1 MLDRASVIEGDFIAE
16 AMDNFDSPSARIDA
30 EIALQRGRVSTLAL
44 ACAFATIVS
53 AAWYMWPALNN
64 ESIAIFNRLGP
75 VGLLLAS
82 ALLLQ
87 DLVEPDARARGR
99 LGAAGSLSWPAV
111 AILGIDIF
119 STEGTVQIGHLLMF
133 FVSAGCLFT
142 SREYLRGSLDAQRFR
157 GIMTL
162 GGLTIGG
169 AIMLSSSPE
178 QTPMMIGGLILG
190 ISGVLVAKDLF
201 GGDLDRAER
210 KRFGRV
216 LDALEV
222 RILHLQAQGVNL
234 DQASS
239 LCRNASDVGYKDPEL
254 GFSILAQ
261 AEEDIERT
269 LALADD
275 ITEIRQVCADTVEEA
290 NEIAPTAKKPQ
301 RSMDAGDRE
310 RDLGSLREAEMLYR
324 RAKKLALNIIQHW
337 TAAEEQIAESSKLIA
352 SLEGSQHQQLHDLLL
367 QAKEALARE
376 DCLLALEIATTIP
389 DHVANLGEA
398 SEGAQ
403 EAYKEAVQVMEESEG
418 IDLKLWT
425 KRLEDAK
432 QHLEEGEFSLARGI
446 SDGIVREVRKEREA
460 MGDVQR
466 ALRQRKNIQKR
477 WDGHVDAESWEERL
491 KDVSA
496 AAKRK
501 SWSHAAALLDRLTSD
516 LDALDVASGDANELL
531 NYVQDEWTKLRKRLE
546 AAGIKAID
554 GERAACEKAIG
565 NADAAFSEGRL
576 EDTLTALGEADG
588 LMEKLRRRV

>member
-1 MLDRASVIEGDFIAE
+1 
-16 AMDNFDSPSARIDA
+16 MDNLDSPSARIDA
-30 EIALQRGRVSTLAL
+30 EIALQKEKVSSLAL
-44 ACAFATIVS
+44 FCAFTTIAS

-99 LGAAGSLSWPAV
+99 LGAAGSLSWPAIAV
-111 AILGIDIF
+111 LGIDCF
-119 STEGTVQIGHLLMF
+119 STEGSVLVGHLLMF
-133 FVSAGCLFT
+133 VVSAGCFFT

-169 AIMLSSSPE
+169 AILLSSNPE
-178 QTPMMIGGLILG
+178 SNPLIVGALILSV
-190 ISGVLVAKDLF
+190 SGLLVVQDLF
-201 GGDLDRAER
+201 GDDLDRAER
-210 KRFGRV
+210 KRFGRT

-222 RILHLQAQGVNL
+222 RILNLQAQGVSL

-275 ITEIRQVCADTVEEA
+275 ITEIRQVCADTVEQA
-290 NEIAPTAKKPQ
+290 SEIAPTAKKPL
-301 RSMDAGDRE
+301 RSMNAGDRE

-337 TAAEEQIAESSKLIA
+337 AAAEHQIAESSQLI
-352 SLEGSQHQQLHDLLL
+352 STLEGSQHQQLHDLLL
-367 QAKEALARE
+367 QAKEALAKE
-376 DCLLALEIATTIP
+376 DCVLALEIATTIP

-398 SEGAQ
+398 SEGAE
-403 EAYKEAVQVMEESEG
+403 EAYIEAVQVMEESEG
-418 IDLKLWT
+418 LDLKLWN
-425 KRLEDAK
+425 KRLESAK
-432 QHLEEGEFSLARGI
+432 EHLDQGEFSLARGL
-446 SDGIVREVRKEREA
+446 SDGIIREVRKEREA

-466 ALRQRKNIQKR
+466 ALRQKKNIQKR
-477 WDGHVDAESWEERL
+477 WEGHIDADAWEERL
-491 KDVSA
+491 KDVA
-496 AAKRK
+496 AASKRK

-516 LDALDVASGDANELL
+516 LDALDTASGDANELL
-531 NYVQDEWTKLRKRLE
+531 TYVQDEWSKLRKKLE
-546 AAGIKAID
+546 VAGIKAID
-554 GERAACEKAIG
+554 GERAACEKAVG
-565 NADAAFSEGRL
+565 NADSAYKEGRL
-576 EDTLTALGEADG
+576 EDTLHALGEADG

>member
-1 MLDRASVIEGDFIAE
+1 
-16 AMDNFDSPSARIDA
+16 MDNLDSPSARIDA
-30 EIALQRGRVSTLAL
+30 EIALQKGKVSSLAL
-44 ACAFATIVS
+44 VCAFASIAS

-82 ALLLQ
+82 SLLLQ
-87 DLVEPDARARGR
+87 DFVEPDARARGR
-99 LGAAGSLSWPAV
+99 LGAAGSLSWPAI

-119 STEGTVQIGHLLMF
+119 NTQGTEQIGHLLMF
-133 FVSAGCLFT
+133 VVSAACLFT

-169 AIMLSSSPE
+169 AILLSSNPE
-178 QTPMMIGGLILG
+178 QNSIIVGTLILG
-190 ISGVLVAKDLF
+190 SAGLLVMKDLF

-210 KRFGRV
+210 KRFGRT
-216 LDALEV
+216 LDALET
-222 RILHLQAQGVNL
+222 RILNLQAQGASL

-269 LALADD
+269 LALAED
-275 ITEIRQVCADTVEEA
+275 ITEIRQVCADTVEQA
-290 NEIAPTAKKPQ
+290 SDIAPTAKKPQ

-324 RAKKLALNIIQHW
+324 RSKKLALNIIDHW
-337 TAAEEQIAESSKLIA
+337 AAAEEQNAESSKLNS
-352 SLEGSQHQQLHDLLL
+352 SLEGSQHQQLHELLL
-367 QAKEALARE
+367 QAKEALAKE
-376 DCLLALEIATTIP
+376 DCLLALEIAATIP

-403 EAYKEAVQVMEESEG
+403 EAYKEAVEVMEESEG
-418 IDLKLWT
+418 LDLKLWN

-432 QHLEEGEFSLARGI
+432 QHLEQGEFSLARGV

-466 ALRQRKNIQKR
+466 ALRQKKTIQKR
-477 WDGHVDAESWEERL
+477 WEGHVDAEAWEERL
-491 KDVSA
+491 KDINA

-501 SWSHAAALLDRLTSD
+501 SWSHAAALLDRLTAD

-531 NYVQDEWTKLRKRLE
+531 TYVQDEWTALRKKLE

-554 GERAACEKAIG
+554 GERAACEKAVG
-565 NADAAFSEGRL
+565 NADVAFSEGRL
-576 EDTLTALGEADG
+576 EDTLNALGEADG
-588 LMEKLRRRV
+588 LMEKLRRRI

>member
-1 MLDRASVIEGDFIAE
+1 
-16 AMDNFDSPSARIDA
+16 MDNLDSPSARIDA
-30 EIALQRGRVSTLAL
+30 EIALQKGKVSSLAL
-44 ACAFATIVS
+44 FCAFTTIAS

-99 LGAAGSLSWPAV
+99 LGAAGSLSWPAIAV
-111 AILGIDIF
+111 LGIDCF
-119 STEGTVQIGHLLMF
+119 STEGSVMVGHLLMF
-133 FVSAGCLFT
+133 VVSAGCFFM

-169 AIMLSSSPE
+169 AILLSSNPE
-178 QTPMMIGGLILG
+178 SNPLIVGALILSV
-190 ISGVLVAKDLF
+190 SGLLVVQDLF

-210 KRFGRV
+210 KRFGRT

-222 RILHLQAQGVNL
+222 RILNLQAQGVSL

-275 ITEIRQVCADTVEEA
+275 ITEIRQVCADTVEQA
-290 NEIAPTAKKPQ
+290 SEIAPTAKKPL
-301 RSMDAGDRE
+301 RSMNAGDRE

-337 TAAEEQIAESSKLIA
+337 AAAEHQIAESSQLI
-352 SLEGSQHQQLHDLLL
+352 STLEGSQHQQLHDLLL
-367 QAKEALARE
+367 QAKEALAKE
-376 DCLLALEIATTIP
+376 DCVLALEIATTIP

-398 SEGAQ
+398 SEGAE
-403 EAYKEAVQVMEESEG
+403 EAYIEAVQVMEESEG
-418 IDLKLWT
+418 LDLKLWN
-425 KRLEDAK
+425 KRLESAK
-432 QHLEEGEFSLARGI
+432 EHLDQGEFSLARGV
-446 SDGIVREVRKEREA
+446 SDGIIREVRKEREA

-466 ALRQRKNIQKR
+466 ALRQKKNIQKR
-477 WDGHVDAESWEERL
+477 WEGHIDADAWEERL
-491 KDVSA
+491 KDVA
-496 AAKRK
+496 AASKRK

-516 LDALDVASGDANELL
+516 LDALDTASGDANELL
-531 NYVQDEWTKLRKRLE
+531 TYVQDEWSKLRKKLE

-554 GERAACEKAIG
+554 GERAACEKAVG
-565 NADAAFSEGRL
+565 NADSAYNEGRL

>member
-1 MLDRASVIEGDFIAE
+1 
-16 AMDNFDSPSARIDA
+16 MDNLDSPSARIDA
-30 EIALQRGRVSTLAL
+30 EIALQKGKVSSLAL
-44 ACAFATIVS
+44 FCAFTTIAS

-99 LGAAGSLSWPAV
+99 LGAAGSLSWPAIAV
-111 AILGIDIF
+111 LGIDCF
-119 STEGTVQIGHLLMF
+119 STEGSVLVGHLLMF
-133 FVSAGCLFT
+133 VVSAGCLFT

-169 AIMLSSSPE
+169 AILLSSNPE
-178 QTPMMIGGLILG
+178 SNPMIVGALILSL
-190 ISGVLVAKDLF
+190 SGLLVVQDLF

-210 KRFGRV
+210 KRFGRT

-222 RILHLQAQGVNL
+222 RILNLQAQGVSL

-275 ITEIRQVCADTVEEA
+275 ITEIRQVCADTVEQA
-290 NEIAPTAKKPQ
+290 SEIAPTAKKPL
-301 RSMDAGDRE
+301 RSMNAGDRE

-337 TAAEEQIAESSKLIA
+337 AAAENQIAESSQLI
-352 SLEGSQHQQLHDLLL
+352 SKLEGSQHQQLHDLLL
-367 QAKEALARE
+367 QAKEALAKE
-376 DCLLALEIATTIP
+376 DCVLALEIATTIP

-398 SEGAQ
+398 SEGAE
-403 EAYKEAVQVMEESEG
+403 EAYIEAVQVMEESEG
-418 IDLKLWT
+418 LDLKLWN
-425 KRLEDAK
+425 KRLESAK
-432 QHLEEGEFSLARGI
+432 EHLDQGEFSLARGV
-446 SDGIVREVRKEREA
+446 SDGIIREVKKEREA

-466 ALRQRKNIQKR
+466 ALRQKKNIQKR
-477 WDGHVDAESWEERL
+477 WEGHIDADAWEERL
-491 KDVSA
+491 KDVA
-496 AAKRK
+496 AASKRK
-501 SWSHAAALLDRLTSD
+501 SWSHAAALLERLTSD
-516 LDALDVASGDANELL
+516 LDALDAASGDANELL
-531 NYVQDEWTKLRKRLE
+531 TYVQDEWSKLRKKLE

-554 GERAACEKAIG
+554 GERAACEKAVG
-565 NADAAFSEGRL
+565 NADSAYKEGRL

>member
-1 MLDRASVIEGDFIAE
+1 
-16 AMDNFDSPSARIDA
+16 MDNIDSSSVRIDA
-30 EIALQRGRVSTLAL
+30 EIERQKGKVSALAL
-44 ACAFATIVS
+44 ACAFATIAS

-64 ESIAIFNRLGP
+64 DSIAIFNRLGP

-99 LGAAGSLSWPAV
+99 LGAAGSLSWPAIAV
-111 AILGIDIF
+111 LGIDSL
-119 STEGTVQIGHLLMF
+119 STEGAVQIGHMLMF
-133 FVSAGCLFT
+133 VISAGCLFT
-142 SREYLRGSLDAQRFR
+142 SREYLRGSLDVQRFR

-169 AIMLSSSPE
+169 AILLSSSPE
-178 QTPMMIGGLILG
+178 QNPMIVGGLILCG
-190 ISGVLVAKDLF
+190 SGLLVGKDLF
-201 GGDLDRAER
+201 GGDFDRAER
-210 KRFGRV
+210 KRFGRT
-216 LDALEV
+216 LDSLEV
-222 RILHLQAQGVNL
+222 RILNLQAQCVSL

-254 GFSILAQ
+254 GFSILSQ

-275 ITEIRQVCADTVEEA
+275 ITEIRQVCADTVEQA
-290 NEIAPTAKKPQ
+290 NEIALTAKRPQ

-324 RAKKLALNIIQHW
+324 RAKKLALNIIEHW
-337 TAAEEQIAESSKLIA
+337 AAAEYQIAEASKLIA

-367 QAKEALARE
+367 QAKEALAQE

-418 IDLKLWT
+418 IDLKLWN
-425 KRLEDAK
+425 KRLENAK
-432 QHLEEGEFSLARGI
+432 QHLEEGEFSLARGV
-446 SDGIVREVRKEREA
+446 SDGIIREVRKEREA

-466 ALRQRKNIQKR
+466 ALRQKKNIQNR
-477 WDGHVDAESWEERL
+477 WEGHVDADAWEERL
-491 KDVSA
+491 KDVGA

-531 NYVQDEWTKLRKRLE
+531 AYVQDEWTKLRKRLE
-546 AAGIKAID
+546 ASGIKAID
-554 GERAACEKAIG
+554 GERAACEKAVG
-565 NADAAFSEGRL
+565 DANAAFQEGRL
-576 EDTLTALGEADG
+576 EDTLSSLGEADG

>member
-1 MLDRASVIEGDFIAE
+1 
-16 AMDNFDSPSARIDA
+16 MDNLDSPSARIDA
-30 EIALQRGRVSTLAL
+30 EIALQKGKVSSLAL
-44 ACAFATIVS
+44 FCAFTTIAS

-99 LGAAGSLSWPAV
+99 LGAAGSLSWPAIAV
-111 AILGIDIF
+111 LGIDCF
-119 STEGTVQIGHLLMF
+119 STEGSVMVGHLLMF
-133 FVSAGCLFT
+133 VVSAGCFFM

-169 AIMLSSSPE
+169 AILLSSNPE
-178 QTPMMIGGLILG
+178 SNPLIVGALILSV
-190 ISGVLVAKDLF
+190 SGLLVVQDLF

-210 KRFGRV
+210 KRFGRT

-222 RILHLQAQGVNL
+222 RILNLQAQGVSL

-275 ITEIRQVCADTVEEA
+275 ITEIRQVCADTVEQA
-290 NEIAPTAKKPQ
+290 SEIAPTAKKPL
-301 RSMDAGDRE
+301 RSMNAGDRE

-337 TAAEEQIAESSKLIA
+337 AAAEHQIAESSQLI
-352 SLEGSQHQQLHDLLL
+352 STLEGSQHQQLHDLLL
-367 QAKEALARE
+367 QAKEALAKE
-376 DCLLALEIATTIP
+376 DCVLALEIATTIP

-398 SEGAQ
+398 SEGAE
-403 EAYKEAVQVMEESEG
+403 EAYIEAVQVMEESEG
-418 IDLKLWT
+418 LDLKLWN
-425 KRLEDAK
+425 KRLESAK
-432 QHLEEGEFSLARGI
+432 EHLDQGEFSLARGV
-446 SDGIVREVRKEREA
+446 SDGIIREVRKEREA

-466 ALRQRKNIQKR
+466 ALRQKKNIQKR
-477 WDGHVDAESWEERL
+477 WEGHIDADAWEERL
-491 KDVSA
+491 KDVA
-496 AAKRK
+496 AASKRK
-501 SWSHAAALLDRLTSD
+501 SWSHAAALLDRLTTD
-516 LDALDVASGDANELL
+516 LDALDTASGDANELL
-531 NYVQDEWTKLRKRLE
+531 TYVQDEWSKLRKKLE

-554 GERAACEKAIG
+554 GERAACEKAVG
-565 NADAAFSEGRL
+565 NADAAYKEGRL

>member
-1 MLDRASVIEGDFIAE
+1 
-16 AMDNFDSPSARIDA
+16 
-30 EIALQRGRVSTLAL
+30 
-44 ACAFATIVS
+44 
-53 AAWYMWPALNN
+53 MWPALNN

-99 LGAAGSLSWPAV
+99 LGAAGSLSWPAIAV
-111 AILGIDIF
+111 LGIDCF
-119 STEGTVQIGHLLMF
+119 STEGSVLVGHLLMF
-133 FVSAGCLFT
+133 VVSAGCLFT

-169 AIMLSSSPE
+169 AILLSSNPE
-178 QTPMMIGGLILG
+178 SNPMIVGALILSL
-190 ISGVLVAKDLF
+190 SGLLVVQDLF

-210 KRFGRV
+210 KRFGRT

-222 RILHLQAQGVNL
+222 RILNLQAQGVSL

-275 ITEIRQVCADTVEEA
+275 ITEIRQVCADTVEQA
-290 NEIAPTAKKPQ
+290 SEIAPTAKKPL
-301 RSMDAGDRE
+301 RSMNAGDRE

-337 TAAEEQIAESSKLIA
+337 AAAENQIAESSQLI
-352 SLEGSQHQQLHDLLL
+352 SKLEGSQHQQLHDLLL
-367 QAKEALARE
+367 QAKEALAKE
-376 DCLLALEIATTIP
+376 DCVLALEIATTIP

-398 SEGAQ
+398 SEGAE
-403 EAYKEAVQVMEESEG
+403 EAYIEAVQVMEESEG
-418 IDLKLWT
+418 LDLKLWN
-425 KRLEDAK
+425 KRLESAK
-432 QHLEEGEFSLARGI
+432 EHLDQGEFSLARGV
-446 SDGIVREVRKEREA
+446 SDGIIREVKKEREA

-466 ALRQRKNIQKR
+466 ALRQKKNIQKR
-477 WDGHVDAESWEERL
+477 WEGHIDADAWEERL
-491 KDVSA
+491 KDVA
-496 AAKRK
+496 AASKRK
-501 SWSHAAALLDRLTSD
+501 SWSHAAALLERLTSD
-516 LDALDVASGDANELL
+516 LDALDAASGDANELL
-531 NYVQDEWTKLRKRLE
+531 TYVQDEWSKLRKKLE

-554 GERAACEKAIG
+554 GERAACEKAVG
-565 NADAAFSEGRL
+565 NADSAYKEGRL

>member
-1 MLDRASVIEGDFIAE
+1 
-16 AMDNFDSPSARIDA
+16 MDNLDSPSARIDA
-30 EIALQRGRVSTLAL
+30 EIALQKGKVSSLAL
-44 ACAFATIVS
+44 VCAFTSIAS

-82 ALLLQ
+82 SLLLQ
-87 DLVEPDARARGR
+87 DFVEPDARARGR
-99 LGAAGSLSWPAV
+99 LGAAGSLSWPAI

-119 STEGTVQIGHLLMF
+119 NTQGTEQIGHLLMF
-133 FVSAGCLFT
+133 VVSAVCLFT

-169 AIMLSSSPE
+169 AILLSSNPE
-178 QTPMMIGGLILG
+178 QNSIIVGGLILG
-190 ISGVLVAKDLF
+190 SAGLLVMKDLF

-210 KRFGRV
+210 KRFGRT
-216 LDALEV
+216 LDALET
-222 RILHLQAQGVNL
+222 RILNLQAQGSSL

-269 LALADD
+269 LALAED
-275 ITEIRQVCADTVEEA
+275 ITEIRQVCADSVEQA
-290 NEIAPTAKKPQ
+290 SDIAPTAKKPQ

-324 RAKKLALNIIQHW
+324 RAKKLALNIIEHW
-337 TAAEEQIAESSKLIA
+337 AAAEEQIVESSKLIS
-352 SLEGSQHQQLHDLLL
+352 SLEGSQHQQLHELLL
-367 QAKEALARE
+367 QAKEALAKE

-403 EAYKEAVQVMEESEG
+403 EAYKEAVEVMEESEG
-418 IDLKLWT
+418 LDLKLWN

-432 QHLEEGEFSLARGI
+432 KHLEQGEFSLARGV

-466 ALRQRKNIQKR
+466 ALRQKKTIQKR
-477 WDGHVDAESWEERL
+477 WEGHVDAEAWEERL
-491 KDVSA
+491 KDVNA

-501 SWSHAAALLDRLTSD
+501 SWSHAAALLDRLTAD

-531 NYVQDEWTKLRKRLE
+531 TYVQDEWTALRKKLE

-554 GERAACEKAIG
+554 GERAACEKAVG
-565 NADAAFSEGRL
+565 NADVAFSEGRL
-576 EDTLTALGEADG
+576 EDTLNSLGEADG
-588 LMEKLRRRV
+588 LMEKLRRRI

>member
-1 MLDRASVIEGDFIAE
+1 
-16 AMDNFDSPSARIDA
+16 MDNLDSPSARIDA
-30 EIALQRGRVSTLAL
+30 EIALQKGKVSSLAL
-44 ACAFATIVS
+44 FCAFTTIAS

-99 LGAAGSLSWPAV
+99 LGAAGSLSWPAIAV
-111 AILGIDIF
+111 LGIDCF
-119 STEGTVQIGHLLMF
+119 STEGSVLVGHLLMF
-133 FVSAGCLFT
+133 VVSAGCFFT

-169 AIMLSSSPE
+169 AILLSSNPE
-178 QTPMMIGGLILG
+178 SNPLIVGALILSV
-190 ISGVLVAKDLF
+190 SGLLVVQDLF

-210 KRFGRV
+210 KRFGRT

-222 RILHLQAQGVNL
+222 RILNLQAQGVSL

-275 ITEIRQVCADTVEEA
+275 ITEIRQVCADTVEQA
-290 NEIAPTAKKPQ
+290 SEIAPTAKKPL
-301 RSMDAGDRE
+301 RSMNAGDRE

-337 TAAEEQIAESSKLIA
+337 AAAEQQIAESSQLI
-352 SLEGSQHQQLHDLLL
+352 STLEGSQHQQLHDLLL
-367 QAKEALARE
+367 QAKEALAKE
-376 DCLLALEIATTIP
+376 DCVLALEIATTIP

-398 SEGAQ
+398 SEGAE
-403 EAYKEAVQVMEESEG
+403 EAYIEAVQVMEESEG
-418 IDLKLWT
+418 LDLKLWN
-425 KRLEDAK
+425 KRLESAK
-432 QHLEEGEFSLARGI
+432 EHLDQGEFSLARGV
-446 SDGIVREVRKEREA
+446 SDGIIREVRKEREA

-466 ALRQRKNIQKR
+466 ALRQKKNIQKR
-477 WDGHVDAESWEERL
+477 WEGHIDADAWEERL
-491 KDVSA
+491 KDVA
-496 AAKRK
+496 AASKRK

-516 LDALDVASGDANELL
+516 LDALDAASGDANELL
-531 NYVQDEWTKLRKRLE
+531 TYVQDEWSKLRKKLE
-546 AAGIKAID
+546 VAGIKAID
-554 GERAACEKAIG
+554 GERAACEKAVG
-565 NADAAFSEGRL
+565 NADSAYKEGRL
-576 EDTLTALGEADG
+576 EDTLHALGEADG

>member
-1 MLDRASVIEGDFIAE
+1 
-16 AMDNFDSPSARIDA
+16 MDNLDSPSARIDA
-30 EIALQRGRVSTLAL
+30 EIALQRRKVSSLAL
-44 ACAFATIVS
+44 FCAFTTIAS

-99 LGAAGSLSWPAV
+99 LGAAGSLSWPAI
-111 AILGIDIF
+111 AILGIDCF
-119 STEGTVQIGHLLMF
+119 STEGSVLVGHLLMF
-133 FVSAGCLFT
+133 VVSAGCLFT

-169 AIMLSSSPE
+169 AILLSSNPE
-178 QTPMMIGGLILG
+178 SNPMIVGALILSL
-190 ISGVLVAKDLF
+190 SGLLVVQDLF

-210 KRFGRV
+210 KRFGRT

-222 RILHLQAQGVNL
+222 RILNLQAQGVSL

-275 ITEIRQVCADTVEEA
+275 ITEIRQVCADTVEQA
-290 NEIAPTAKKPQ
+290 SEIAPTAKKPL
-301 RSMDAGDRE
+301 RSMNAGDRE

-337 TAAEEQIAESSKLIA
+337 AAAENQIAESSQLI
-352 SLEGSQHQQLHDLLL
+352 SKLEGSQHQQLHDLLL
-367 QAKEALARE
+367 QAKEALAKE
-376 DCLLALEIATTIP
+376 DCVLALEIATTIP

-398 SEGAQ
+398 SEGAE
-403 EAYKEAVQVMEESEG
+403 EAYIEAVQVMEESEG
-418 IDLKLWT
+418 LDLKLWN
-425 KRLEDAK
+425 KRLESAK
-432 QHLEEGEFSLARGI
+432 EHLDQGEFSLARGV
-446 SDGIVREVRKEREA
+446 SDGIIREVKKEREA

-466 ALRQRKNIQKR
+466 ALRQKKNIQKR
-477 WDGHVDAESWEERL
+477 WEGHIDADAWEERL
-491 KDVSA
+491 KDVA
-496 AAKRK
+496 AASKRK
-501 SWSHAAALLDRLTSD
+501 SWSHAAALLERLTSD
-516 LDALDVASGDANELL
+516 LDALDAASGDANELL
-531 NYVQDEWTKLRKRLE
+531 TYVQDEWSKLRKKLE

-554 GERAACEKAIG
+554 GERAACEKAVG
-565 NADAAFSEGRL
+565 NADSAYKEGRL

>member
-1 MLDRASVIEGDFIAE
+1 
-16 AMDNFDSPSARIDA
+16 MDNLDSPSARIDA
-30 EIALQRGRVSTLAL
+30 EIALQKEKVSSLAL
-44 ACAFATIVS
+44 FCAFTTIAS

-99 LGAAGSLSWPAV
+99 LGAAGSLSWPAIAV
-111 AILGIDIF
+111 LGIDCF
-119 STEGTVQIGHLLMF
+119 STEGSVLVGHLLMF
-133 FVSAGCLFT
+133 VVSAGCFFM

-169 AIMLSSSPE
+169 AILLSSNPE
-178 QTPMMIGGLILG
+178 SNPLIVGALILSV
-190 ISGVLVAKDLF
+190 SGLLVVQDLF

-210 KRFGRV
+210 KRFGRT

-222 RILHLQAQGVNL
+222 RILNLQAQGVSL

-275 ITEIRQVCADTVEEA
+275 ITEIRQVCADTVEQA
-290 NEIAPTAKKPQ
+290 SEIAPTAKKPL
-301 RSMDAGDRE
+301 RSMNAGDRE

-337 TAAEEQIAESSKLIA
+337 AAAEQQIAESSQLI
-352 SLEGSQHQQLHDLLL
+352 STLEGSQHQQLHDLLL
-367 QAKEALARE
+367 QAKEALAKE
-376 DCLLALEIATTIP
+376 DCVLALEIATTIP

-398 SEGAQ
+398 SEGAE
-403 EAYKEAVQVMEESEG
+403 EAYIEAVQVMEESEG
-418 IDLKLWT
+418 LDLKLWN
-425 KRLEDAK
+425 KRLESAK
-432 QHLEEGEFSLARGI
+432 EHLDQGEFSLARGV
-446 SDGIVREVRKEREA
+446 SDGIIREVRKEREA

-466 ALRQRKNIQKR
+466 ALRQKKNIQKR
-477 WDGHVDAESWEERL
+477 WEGHIDADAWEERL
-491 KDVSA
+491 KDVA
-496 AAKRK
+496 AASKRK

-516 LDALDVASGDANELL
+516 LDALDTASGDANELL
-531 NYVQDEWTKLRKRLE
+531 TYVQDEWSKLRKKLE

-554 GERAACEKAIG
+554 GERAACEKAVG
-565 NADAAFSEGRL
+565 NADSAYKEGRL

>member
-1 MLDRASVIEGDFIAE
+1 
-16 AMDNFDSPSARIDA
+16 MDNLDSPSARIDA
-30 EIALQRGRVSTLAL
+30 EIALQRGKLSSLAL
-44 ACAFATIVS
+44 FCAFTTIAS

-99 LGAAGSLSWPAV
+99 LGAAGSLSWPAIAV
-111 AILGIDIF
+111 LGIDCF
-119 STEGTVQIGHLLMF
+119 STEGSVLVGHLLMF
-133 FVSAGCLFT
+133 VVSAGCFFT

-169 AIMLSSSPE
+169 AILLSSNPE
-178 QTPMMIGGLILG
+178 SNPMIVGALILSL
-190 ISGVLVAKDLF
+190 SGLLVVQDLF
-201 GGDLDRAER
+201 SGDLDRAER
-210 KRFGRV
+210 KRFGRT

-222 RILHLQAQGVNL
+222 RILNLQAQGVSL

-275 ITEIRQVCADTVEEA
+275 ITEIRQVCADTVEQA
-290 NEIAPTAKKPQ
+290 SEIAPTAKKPL
-301 RSMDAGDRE
+301 RSMNAGDRE

-337 TAAEEQIAESSKLIA
+337 AAAENQIAESSQLI
-352 SLEGSQHQQLHDLLL
+352 SKLEGSQHQQLHDLLL
-367 QAKEALARE
+367 QAKEALAKE
-376 DCLLALEIATTIP
+376 DCVLALEIATTIP

-398 SEGAQ
+398 SEGAE
-403 EAYKEAVQVMEESEG
+403 EAYIEAVQVMEESEG
-418 IDLKLWT
+418 LDLKLWN
-425 KRLEDAK
+425 KRLESAK
-432 QHLEEGEFSLARGI
+432 EHLDQGEFSLARGV
-446 SDGIVREVRKEREA
+446 SDGIIREVKKEREA

-466 ALRQRKNIQKR
+466 ALRQKKNIQKR
-477 WDGHVDAESWEERL
+477 WEGHIDADAWEERL
-491 KDVSA
+491 KDVA
-496 AAKRK
+496 AASKRK
-501 SWSHAAALLDRLTSD
+501 SWSHAAALLERLTSD
-516 LDALDVASGDANELL
+516 LDALDAASGDANELL
-531 NYVQDEWTKLRKRLE
+531 TYVQDEWSKLRKKLE

-554 GERAACEKAIG
+554 GERAACEKAVG
-565 NADAAFSEGRL
+565 NADSAYKEGRL

>member
-1 MLDRASVIEGDFIAE
+1 
-16 AMDNFDSPSARIDA
+16 MDNLDSPSARIDA
-30 EIALQRGRVSTLAL
+30 EIALQKGKVSSLAL
-44 ACAFATIVS
+44 VCAFASIAS

-82 ALLLQ
+82 SLLLQ
-87 DLVEPDARARGR
+87 DFVEPDARARGR
-99 LGAAGSLSWPAV
+99 LGAAGSLSWPAI

-119 STEGTVQIGHLLMF
+119 NTQGTEQIGHLLMF
-133 FVSAGCLFT
+133 VVSSACLFT

-169 AIMLSSSPE
+169 AILLSSNPE
-178 QTPMMIGGLILG
+178 QNSIIVGALILG
-190 ISGVLVAKDLF
+190 SAGLLVMKDLF

-210 KRFGRV
+210 KRFGRT
-216 LDALEV
+216 LDALET
-222 RILHLQAQGVNL
+222 RILNLQAQGASL

-269 LALADD
+269 LALAED
-275 ITEIRQVCADTVEEA
+275 ITEIRQVCADTVEQA
-290 NEIAPTAKKPQ
+290 SDIAPTAKKPQ

-324 RAKKLALNIIQHW
+324 RAKKLALNIIDHW
-337 TAAEEQIAESSKLIA
+337 AAAEEQIAESSKLIS
-352 SLEGSQHQQLHDLLL
+352 SLEGSQHQQLHELLL
-367 QAKEALARE
+367 QAKEALAKE
-376 DCLLALEIATTIP
+376 DCLLALEIAATIP

-403 EAYKEAVQVMEESEG
+403 EAYKEAVEVMEESEG
-418 IDLKLWT
+418 LDLKLWN

-432 QHLEEGEFSLARGI
+432 QHLEQGEFSLARGV

-466 ALRQRKNIQKR
+466 ALRQKKTIQKR
-477 WDGHVDAESWEERL
+477 WEGHVDAEAWEERL
-491 KDVSA
+491 KDVNA

-501 SWSHAAALLDRLTSD
+501 SWSHAAALLDRLTAD

-531 NYVQDEWTKLRKRLE
+531 TYVQDEWTALRKKLE

-554 GERAACEKAIG
+554 GERAACEKAVG
-565 NADAAFSEGRL
+565 NADVAFSEGRL
-576 EDTLTALGEADG
+576 EDTLNALGEADG
-588 LMEKLRRRV
+588 LMEKLRRRI

>member
-1 MLDRASVIEGDFIAE
+1 
-16 AMDNFDSPSARIDA
+16 MDNLDSPSARIDA
-30 EIALQRGRVSTLAL
+30 EIALQKGKVSSLAL
-44 ACAFATIVS
+44 VCAFASIAS

-82 ALLLQ
+82 SLLLQ
-87 DLVEPDARARGR
+87 DFVEPDARARGR
-99 LGAAGSLSWPAV
+99 LGAAGSLSWPAI

-119 STEGTVQIGHLLMF
+119 NTQGTEQIGHLLMF
-133 FVSAGCLFT
+133 VVSAACLFT

-169 AIMLSSSPE
+169 AILLSSNPE
-178 QTPMMIGGLILG
+178 QNSIIVGTLILG
-190 ISGVLVAKDLF
+190 SAGLLVMKDLF

-210 KRFGRV
+210 KRFGRT
-216 LDALEV
+216 LDALET
-222 RILHLQAQGVNL
+222 RILNLQAQGVSL

-269 LALADD
+269 LALAED
-275 ITEIRQVCADTVEEA
+275 ITEIRQVCADTVEQA
-290 NEIAPTAKKPQ
+290 SDIAPTAKKPQ

-324 RAKKLALNIIQHW
+324 RAKKLAMNIIEHW
-337 TAAEEQIAESSKLIA
+337 AAAEEQIAESSKLIS
-352 SLEGSQHQQLHDLLL
+352 SLEGSQHQQLHELLL
-367 QAKEALARE
+367 QAKEALAKE
-376 DCLLALEIATTIP
+376 DCLLALEIAATIP
-389 DHVANLGEA
+389 AHVANLGEA

-403 EAYKEAVQVMEESEG
+403 EAYKEAVEVMEESEG
-418 IDLKLWT
+418 LDLKLWN

-432 QHLEEGEFSLARGI
+432 QHLEQGEFSLARGV

-466 ALRQRKNIQKR
+466 ALRQKKTIQKR
-477 WDGHVDAESWEERL
+477 WEGHVDAEAWEERL
-491 KDVSA
+491 KDVNA
-496 AAKRK
+496 ATKRK
-501 SWSHAAALLDRLTSD
+501 SWSHAAALLDRLTAD

-531 NYVQDEWTKLRKRLE
+531 TYVQDEWTALRKKLE

-554 GERAACEKAIG
+554 GERAACEKAVG
-565 NADAAFSEGRL
+565 NADVAFSEGRV
-576 EDTLTALGEADG
+576 EDTLNALGEADG
-588 LMEKLRRRV
+588 LMEKLRRRI

>member
-1 MLDRASVIEGDFIAE
+1 
-16 AMDNFDSPSARIDA
+16 MDNLDSPSARIDA
-30 EIALQRGRVSTLAL
+30 EIALQKGKVSSLAL
-44 ACAFATIVS
+44 FCAFTTIAS

-99 LGAAGSLSWPAV
+99 LGAAGSLSWPAIAV
-111 AILGIDIF
+111 LGIDCF
-119 STEGTVQIGHLLMF
+119 STEGSVMVGHLLMF
-133 FVSAGCLFT
+133 VVSAGCFFM

-162 GGLTIGG
+162 GGLPIGG
-169 AIMLSSSPE
+169 AILLSSNPE
-178 QTPMMIGGLILG
+178 SNPLIVGSLILSV
-190 ISGVLVAKDLF
+190 SGLLVVQDLF

-210 KRFGRV
+210 KRFGRT

-222 RILHLQAQGVNL
+222 RILNLQAQGVSL

-275 ITEIRQVCADTVEEA
+275 ITEIRQVCADTVEQA
-290 NEIAPTAKKPQ
+290 SEIAPTAKKPL
-301 RSMDAGDRE
+301 RSMNAGDRE

-337 TAAEEQIAESSKLIA
+337 AAAEHQIAESSQLI
-352 SLEGSQHQQLHDLLL
+352 STLEGSQHQQLHDLLL
-367 QAKEALARE
+367 QAKEALAKE
-376 DCLLALEIATTIP
+376 DCVLALEIATTIP

-398 SEGAQ
+398 SEGAE
-403 EAYKEAVQVMEESEG
+403 EAYIEAVQVMEESEG
-418 IDLKLWT
+418 LDLKLWD
-425 KRLEDAK
+425 KRLESAK
-432 QHLEEGEFSLARGI
+432 EHLDQGEFSLARGV
-446 SDGIVREVRKEREA
+446 SDGIIREVRKEREA

-466 ALRQRKNIQKR
+466 ALRQKKNIQKR
-477 WDGHVDAESWEERL
+477 WEGHIDADAWEERL
-491 KDVSA
+491 KDVA
-496 AAKRK
+496 AASKRK

-516 LDALDVASGDANELL
+516 LDALDTASGDANELL
-531 NYVQDEWTKLRKRLE
+531 TYVQDEWSKLRKKLE

-554 GERAACEKAIG
+554 GERAACEKAVG
-565 NADAAFSEGRL
+565 NADSAYKEGRL

-588 LMEKLRRRV
+588 LMEKLRSRV

>member
-1 MLDRASVIEGDFIAE
+1 
-16 AMDNFDSPSARIDA
+16 MDNLDSPSARIDA
-30 EIALQRGRVSTLAL
+30 EIALQKGKVSSLAL
-44 ACAFATIVS
+44 VCAFASIAS

-82 ALLLQ
+82 SLLLQ
-87 DLVEPDARARGR
+87 DFVEPDARARGR
-99 LGAAGSLSWPAV
+99 LGAAGSLSWPAI

-119 STEGTVQIGHLLMF
+119 NTQGTEQIGHLLMF
-133 FVSAGCLFT
+133 VVSAACLFT

-169 AIMLSSSPE
+169 AILLSSNPE
-178 QTPMMIGGLILG
+178 QNSIIVGALILG
-190 ISGVLVAKDLF
+190 SAGLLVMKDLF

-210 KRFGRV
+210 KRFGRT
-216 LDALEV
+216 LDALET
-222 RILHLQAQGVNL
+222 RILNLQAQGASL

-269 LALADD
+269 LALAED
-275 ITEIRQVCADTVEEA
+275 ITEIRQVCADTVEQA
-290 NEIAPTAKKPQ
+290 TDIAPTAKKPQ

-324 RAKKLALNIIQHW
+324 RAKKLALNIIEHW
-337 TAAEEQIAESSKLIA
+337 AAAEEQIAESSKLIS
-352 SLEGSQHQQLHDLLL
+352 SLEGSQHQQLHELLL
-367 QAKEALARE
+367 QAKEALAKE
-376 DCLLALEIATTIP
+376 DCLLALEIAATIP

-403 EAYKEAVQVMEESEG
+403 EAYKEAVEVMEESEG
-418 IDLKLWT
+418 LDLKLWN

-432 QHLEEGEFSLARGI
+432 QHLEQGEFSLARGV

-466 ALRQRKNIQKR
+466 ALRQKKTIQKR
-477 WDGHVDAESWEERL
+477 WEGHVDAEAWGERL
-491 KDVSA
+491 KDVNA

-501 SWSHAAALLDRLTSD
+501 SWSHAAALLDRLTAD

-531 NYVQDEWTKLRKRLE
+531 TYVQDEWTALRKKLE

-554 GERAACEKAIG
+554 GERAACEKAVG
-565 NADAAFSEGRL
+565 NADVAFSEGRL
-576 EDTLTALGEADG
+576 EDTLNALGEADG
-588 LMEKLRRRV
+588 LMEKLRRRI

>member
-1 MLDRASVIEGDFIAE
+1 
-16 AMDNFDSPSARIDA
+16 MDNLDSPSARIDA
-30 EIALQRGRVSTLAL
+30 EIALQKGKVSSLAL
-44 ACAFATIVS
+44 FCAFTTIAS

-99 LGAAGSLSWPAV
+99 LGAAGSLSWPAIAV
-111 AILGIDIF
+111 LGIDCF
-119 STEGTVQIGHLLMF
+119 STEGSVMVGHLLMF
-133 FVSAGCLFT
+133 VVSAGCFFM

-169 AIMLSSSPE
+169 AILLSSNPE
-178 QTPMMIGGLILG
+178 SNPLIVGALILSV
-190 ISGVLVAKDLF
+190 SGFLVVQDLF

-210 KRFGRV
+210 KRFGRT

-222 RILHLQAQGVNL
+222 QILNLQAQGVSL

-275 ITEIRQVCADTVEEA
+275 ITEIRQVCADTVEQA
-290 NEIAPTAKKPQ
+290 SEIAPTAKKPL
-301 RSMDAGDRE
+301 RSMNAGDRE

-337 TAAEEQIAESSKLIA
+337 AAAEHQIAESSQLI
-352 SLEGSQHQQLHDLLL
+352 STLEGSQHQQLHDLLL
-367 QAKEALARE
+367 QAKEALAKE
-376 DCLLALEIATTIP
+376 DCVLALEIATTIP

-398 SEGAQ
+398 SEGAE
-403 EAYKEAVQVMEESEG
+403 EAYIEAVQVMEESEG
-418 IDLKLWT
+418 LDLKLWN
-425 KRLEDAK
+425 KRLESAK
-432 QHLEEGEFSLARGI
+432 EHLDQGEFSLARGV
-446 SDGIVREVRKEREA
+446 SDGIIREVRKEREA

-466 ALRQRKNIQKR
+466 ALRQKKNIQKR
-477 WDGHVDAESWEERL
+477 WEGHIDADAWEERL
-491 KDVSA
+491 KDVA
-496 AAKRK
+496 AASKRK
-501 SWSHAAALLDRLTSD
+501 SWSHAAALLDRLTTD
-516 LDALDVASGDANELL
+516 LDALDTASGDANELL
-531 NYVQDEWTKLRKRLE
+531 TYVQDEWSKLRKKLE

-554 GERAACEKAIG
+554 GERAACEKAVG
-565 NADAAFSEGRL
+565 NADAAYKEGRL